1 MLRVLTIATA
11 VLALTAPAAGAHFA
25 KHGKHCGAVVT
36 TPNTDDGA
44 SAIRATH
51 ATCRTARRIA
61 RRWEAG
67 SRSPLGWEC
76 VSRRHDGAALSHR
89 DVVCFRGERRVTFA
103 AY

>member
-1 MLRVLTIATA
+1 MLRVLIVSLAM
-11 VLALTAPAAGAHFA
+11 LALGAPVADAHF
-25 KHGKHCGAVVT
+25 KRHGKYCGAVVT

-61 RRWEAG
+61 RGWEAG
-67 SRSPLGWEC
+67 DRSPLGWEC